1 MIALL
6 ASRRF
11 GPLFA
16 TQFLGA
22 FNDNFYKTA
31 MLFLVTYR
39 LLAADPASAATL
51 VTLAAGLLMLPFLL
65 FSGVAGSLADAVDK
79 ARVAR
84 WVKTAEVGIMLVGA
98 AALSTDS
105 IPLLLGVVFAMGL
118 HSTVFGPVKYAVLPQ
133 YLSTQELLGGT
144 GLVEAGTFV
153 AVLLGQV
160 AGGLL
165 PLPIAAGGVVAVAL
179 LGRLAAQYMPPAPP
193 AADAPRIDWNPWT
206 TSVAALR
213 GAFANPRVRSA
224 TLAIS
229 WFWALGAVYTS
240 QFIPLVKTDLHASPA
255 VATLFLA
262 AFSVGIAVGS
272 LGVARLLRGRI
283 SGVAAPWAAVALA
296 AFSVELFFA
305 VRAMPPASGVLG
317 IADILARAS
326 GWRILADLLG
336 LAAAGGVFSV
346 PLYAILQTASGEGA
360 RARAVAA
367 NNIVNAV
374 FIVGAALAASTA
386 VARGVPVAIT
396 LLVTGLTALLLLP
409 LLLGLRRATASA
421 AVGA

>member
-6 ASRRF
+6 AARRF

-39 LLAADPASAATL
+39 LLAADPGAAATL

-65 FSGVAGSLADAVDK
+65 FSGNAGSLADAVDK
-79 ARVAR
+79 ARVMR
-84 WVKTAEVGIMLVGA
+84 GVKTAEIGIMAVGA

-105 IPLLLGVVFAMGL
+105 VPLLLAVLFAMGV

-133 YLSTQELLGGT
+133 HLAPDELLGGT
-144 GLVEAGTFV
+144 ALVEAGTFV
-153 AVLLGQV
+153 AVLLGQL

-165 PLPIAAGGVVAVAL
+165 PTQVAAVGMVGVAL
-179 LGRLAAQYMPPAPP
+179 LGRLTAQFVPLAP
-193 AADAPRIDWNPWT
+193 AAPDAPRLRWSPWT
-206 TSVAALR
+206 TSRDALR
-213 GAFANPRVRSA
+213 GAFDNAQVRRA

-240 QFIPLVKTDLHASPA
+240 QFIPLVKTGLHASSQ
-255 VATLFLA
+255 VATLCLA
-262 AFSVGIAVGS
+262 TFSIGIAAGS
-272 LGVARLLRGRI
+272 LAVARLLKGRI
-283 SGVAAPWAAVALA
+283 SGAAAPWAALALA
-296 AFSVELFFA
+296 AFSVDLYFA
-305 VRAMPPASGVLG
+305 VRAMPSATGVLG
-317 IADILARAS
+317 VAGLIAQPR
-326 GWRILADLLG
+326 GWRVLADLFG

-346 PLYAILQTASGEGA
+346 PLYGILQTASGDGA

-386 VARGVPVAIT
+386 VARGVPVAVT

-409 LLLGLRRATASA
+409 MLLGLRRATA
-421 AVGA
+421 